1 MREMSAEEL
10 SDLLQKN
17 NKYITLLDVR
27 ESWETEV
34 CQISGSTH
42 ISMMEIPSRMN
53 ELDAEAEIVVL
64 CHHGIR
70 SRQVAG
76 FLEASG
82 FSQVSNL
89 VGGIDAW
96 AMSVEPAM
104 ARY

>member
-10 SDLLQKN
+10 SDLLREKN
-17 NKYITLLDVR
+17 KNITLLDIR
-27 ESWETEV
+27 EPWETEV
-34 CQISGSTH
+34 CQLSGAIH
-42 ISMMEIPSRMN
+42 ISMMEIPNRLN
-53 ELDAEAEIVVL
+53 ELDTEAEIVVL
-64 CHHGIR
+64 CHHGVR